1 MTQPQLV
8 EIQGILTAKHA
19 LDWPKGPLTDLELLY
34 ALGKVIKDALRE
46 GESIGIN
53 ETAAHASTRRPIDG
67 ILPVLSSH
75 R

>member
-19 LDWPKGPLTDLELLY
+19 MDWPKGPLTDLELLY

-46 GESIGIN
+46 GEKIGIN
-53 ETAAHASTRRPIDG
+53 ETSANAQRQFAQMQKPA
-67 ILPVLSSH
+67 VLWPAG
-75 R
+75 